1 MRGPTEDGVKNETK
15 NPARLLAGFFYLL
28 YTNWESRNEREE
40 TGMEFNHP
48 VRVVRTKL
56 KTKRALVT
64 SDIHGSLDL
73 FKSLL
78 EKLEYKPGEDTLVI
92 IGDLV
97 QKGRQNLDT
106 VRFAMELSKQENVFV
121 LMGNNDL
128 FTLEGPDKEIF
139 EHGSYFRERS
149 VLGEM
154 ALAMD
159 VPFPKSIEET
169 HTLRE
174 KAEAVFPGE
183 LAFLRGLPH
192 ILETDQFLFAH
203 AGLES
208 EDLEH
213 QTLEYVLS
221 APTFHETVK
230 HTFQKLLLVGHWPV
244 ANYRT
249 DRLSNAPLYHE
260 ACNVLSIDGGNTLK
274 SIGQLN
280 GVILD
285 NETGEWDWAGVNGF
299 PKIQAP
305 CSQKA
310 QPGAA
315 ITWPR
320 NWVEVL
326 ERGKGMVRCRAKESG
341 VLLDIPDDFLYEDK
355 NGGFRTSDI
364 TNALLGVE
372 KGETV
377 SVVREFKDRLL
388 IVKNGEAGFLFLK

>member
-1 MRGPTEDGVKNETK
+1 
-15 NPARLLAGFFYLL
+15 
-28 YTNWESRNEREE
+28 
-40 TGMEFNHP
+40 MEFRHP
-48 VRVVRTKL
+48 VRVARAEL
-56 KTKRALVT
+56 KTKRTLVT
-64 SDIHGSLDL
+64 SDIHGSLSL
-73 FKSLL
+73 FKALL
-78 EKLEYKPGEDTLVI
+78 EKLEYRPGEDTLVI

-106 VRFAMELSKQENVFV
+106 IRFAMELSKQENVFV

-128 FTLEGPDKEIF
+128 FTLEGPDQEIF

-154 ALAMD
+154 ALAMG
-159 VPFPKSIEET
+159 VPFPESPEET

-174 KAEAVFPGE
+174 RAELVFPEE
-183 LAFLRGLPH
+183 LSFLRRLPH
-192 ILETDQFLFAH
+192 ILETGKFLFAH

-221 APTFHETVK
+221 VPTFHEAVK

-249 DRLSNAPLYHE
+249 DCLSNAPLYQE
-260 ACNVLSIDGGNTLK
+260 SRNVLSIDGGNTLK

-285 NETGEWDWAGVNGF
+285 NETGEWTWDGVNGF
-299 PKIQAP
+299 PKIQSP
-305 CSQKA
+305 RSQRA
-310 QPGAA
+310 RPGAA

-326 ERGKGMVRCRAKESG
+326 ERGDDMVRCRAQESG
-341 VLLDIPDDFLYEDK
+341 IVLDIPADFLYEDK
-355 NGGFRTSDI
+355 NGGFRTNDI

-372 KGETV
+372 KGETI
-377 SVVREFKDRLL
+377 SVVREFGDRLL
-388 IVKNGEAGFLFLK
+388 IVKNGEAGFLLLK